1 MTILRGEVWETN
13 FDPTVGTEI
22 SKIRP
27 AVIVNNDD
35 IGVLPQKIIVPITTW
50 NPRFEG
56 KPWHVHLF
64 PNGGKNGL
72 QNESSAD
79 TFQVKN
85 VDQQRLLRKIGELSD
100 SELTLICEGLKIC
113 MDLDY

>member
-1 MTILRGEVWETN
+1 MTISRGEVWETN

-22 SKIRP
+22 SKIRLS
-27 AVIVNNDD
+27 VIVNSDE
-35 IGVLPQKIIVPITTW
+35 IGVLPQKIIVPITAW

-56 KPWHVHLF
+56 RSWHVHLL

-72 QNESSAD
+72 QKESSAD

-85 VDQQRLLRKIGELSD
+85 VDQQRLIKKIGELSD
-100 SELTLICEGLKIC
+100 SEMALISEGLKIC
-113 MDLDY
+113 MELE